1 MSGEPGDLTDIVLE
15 EVRNLCAQYSTTSPF
30 PVKPLPSS
38 RGASSS
44 SSSTGLRQPLREY
57 RTRPSASRSGSAS
70 GHHEPRKRP
79 FDHEGEGG
87 GDAKRG
93 APMTTTVTTPVLRYR
108 FIEGVKARV
117 LVRVNGFL
125 PKEFI
130 DRRLGFLQLLV

>member
-38 RGASSS
+38 RGASST
-44 SSSTGLRQPLREY
+44 SSSTGLRPPLREY

-87 GDAKRG
+87 GGGGDAKRG

-108 FIEGVKARV
+108 FIEGVKARTP
-117 LVRVNGFL
+117 VRVKGFL
-125 PKEFI
+125 PKFFN
-130 DRRLGFLQLLV
+130 RWLGFLV